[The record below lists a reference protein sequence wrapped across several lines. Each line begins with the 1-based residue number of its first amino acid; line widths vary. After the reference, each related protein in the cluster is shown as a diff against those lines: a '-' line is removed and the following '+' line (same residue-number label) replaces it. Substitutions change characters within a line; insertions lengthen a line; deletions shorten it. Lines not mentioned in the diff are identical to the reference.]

1 MKSKELK
8 NLSLSVVTMEA
19 MLQKHDEYI
28 IKEVGKMISSANS
41 LQLNTESTL
50 SPVGVSKTQK
60 ISTDAKKGSGLKFTT
75 CKKDLTVQWDSWMD
89 HDEQF
94 KPMDEIAK
102 KYKATRK
109 KKTYTFSNRDDAMG
123 FITSLE
129 KLFPLAKIKKA

>member
-1 MKSKELK
+1 MKKELK

-50 SPVGVSKTQK
+50 SPVGVSKK
-60 ISTDAKKGSGLKFTT
+60 SKKSVDPMEFVLDAKKR
-75 CKKDLTVQWDSWMD
+75 TVSWTKWID
-89 HDEQF
+89 HDLQF
-94 KPMDEIAK
+94 KPMDEVAK

-109 KKTYTFSNRDDAMG
+109 NKTYTFKDSKSANG
-123 FITSLE
+123 FYKELKE
-129 KLFPLAKIKKA
+129 LFPDAKAKMA